1 MDNKEFSKQLQV
13 RTRTFAI
20 SIIRLSSSLPNSV
33 EGKIVRNQIP
43 KAGSSIGANY
53 REASRAR
60 SRADF
65 KNKIKIC
72 ESESDETLYWLEI
85 IRDMGWSQ
93 INNAYKE
100 AYEFLS
106 IFASIGRSLS
116 SD

>member
-1 MDNKEFSKQLQV
+1 MDNKEFSKQLQE

-20 SIIRLSSSLPNSV
+20 RIIRLSSKLPNTV
-33 EGKIVRNQIP
+33 EGRIVRNQIT
-43 KAGSSIGANY
+43 KAGTSVGANY
-53 REASRAR
+53 REARRAR

-85 IRDMGWSQ
+85 IRDMEWSQ
-93 INNAYKE
+93 INNEYKE
-100 AYEFLS
+100 ADELLS
-106 IFASIGRSLS
+106 IFASIGHSLS